1 MIEETPVI
9 YTNEISGAIEVECCP
24 TSIDGNLSQV
34 AQPVYGSA
42 WAEPVYASAYA
53 AYSSNND
60 SNVID
65 VDVSIVNDFSV
76 VDDEFLIDALQEFMD
91 PMTEYPAVTTE
102 AVALPVVEESSPVF
116 AFAVPEGYLHGI
128 SAGSQ
133 ELIKSDDLMKS
144 ELLFADG
151 YFDELIKQGYFD
163 DLDYNLKLALLS
175 QQSDEKINLNLIESI
190 QQSKLDKASNRSIA
204 AARWREKREKR
215 RKLLKEGVKFV
226 ATSSNRQLAAAKR
239 TRENGKFK
247 KNVTKWIPV
256 TEYKSNQAIAT

>member
-1 MIEETPVI
+1 MIEEMSEIFV
-9 YTNEISGAIEVECCP
+9 NEIPGVIEVECCP
-24 TSIDGNLSQV
+24 SSIDSNHSQV

-53 AYSSNND
+53 AYSSCND

-65 VDVSIVNDFSV
+65 VDVSILNDFPLG
-76 VDDEFLIDALQEFMD
+76 DDEFFDALQEFIE
-91 PMTEYPAVTTE
+91 PITEYTPVTTE
-102 AVALPVVEESSPVF
+102 AVALPVIEESSPVF

-128 SAGSQ
+128 SAGSH
-133 ELIKSDDLMKS
+133 ELIKSELIKS
-144 ELLFADG
+144 ELLYTDQ
-151 YFDELIKQGYFD
+151 YFDELIKQGYLD

-175 QQSDEKINLNLIESI
+175 QQSDDNINFNLLESI
-190 QQSKLDKASNRSIA
+190 HQSKLEKTSNRNVA

-215 RKLLKEGVKFV
+215 RKLLKEGVKPI
-226 ATSSNRQLAAAKR
+226 APITARQTAAAKR

-256 TEYKSNQAIAT
+256 TEYKLNQSITA